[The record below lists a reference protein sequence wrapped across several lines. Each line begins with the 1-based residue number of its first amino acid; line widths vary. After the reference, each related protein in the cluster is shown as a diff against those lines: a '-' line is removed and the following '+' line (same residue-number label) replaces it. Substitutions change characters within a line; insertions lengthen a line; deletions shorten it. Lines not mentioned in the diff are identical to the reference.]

1 VCDYPYFTLRI
12 ACLFGAQSRGKGS
25 DKGAE
30 GFDRLPSSAEG
41 KSLSDHYPY
50 EAAANSSE
58 NRLLFAAVF
67 QFEMRDFQ

>member
-1 VCDYPYFTLRI
+1 MRDYPYFTLRI
-12 ACLFGAQSRGKGS
+12 ACLFGPQSRGKRT

-41 KSLSDHYPY
+41 KSLFGHYPY
-50 EAAANSSE
+50 ETAPNCSK
-58 NRLLFAAVF
+58 NRLLFEALF